1 MARYTE
7 ARLMSLSKRK
17 LVKLLKKEGI
27 DANSSQ
33 KKSELVRLLILAH
46 KANTPNRT
54 QRISKRRTSRRFKIA
69 MTVCIL
75 IVLTGGILYR
85 VSPIFHENLNYI
97 IDLAMGKDP
106 VKNEES
112 SSTPGDGPII
122 YEKAG
127 KTYVV
132 YDYPRPKVDV
142 VMDEKCQRPECDL
155 ESYYTQIKESITPLA
170 EFNEFDYRSRQGKS
184 IIENFNVNL
193 LPILV
198 FDKTI
203 EKTDNFEQSSRFFQA
218 KNEKYI
224 LQLDP
229 FKALKGPDLSNGQLL
244 GETVDKKAPL
254 TIVEYT
260 SFSCPHCVE
269 AYKNVETVLDTYEGN
284 ITLVIKYFSKGGND
298 MHAAVAAECAA
309 QQGKFLEMHSLL
321 FDEQNTWL
329 PMGEIGLKKEFVG
342 YAKRIDL
349 DKNDFENC
357 YTDNQEVIDLINT
370 HTKEAESLAVDGL
383 PTFFINNNIVQGSY
397 PIESFTKIIDDILA
411 EDGHTVQTKQD
422 DLPETV
428 NEETSIDD
436 STTEEQVETSADN
449 ESDLKTIPV
458 AKESPSSEV
467 VNEEAQTATEDVNK
481 EAIEE

>member
-1 MARYTE
+1 MAKYTE
-7 ARLMSLSKRK
+7 AHLMSLSKRK

-54 QRISKRRTSRRFKIA
+54 QRLSKRKTSKRFKVA
-69 MTVCIL
+69 MAVIIL
-75 IVLTGGILYR
+75 IVITGVALYKTN
-85 VSPIFHENLNYI
+85 SIFHQNVNYLA
-97 IDLAMGKDP
+97 DLAMGKDP
-106 VKNEES
+106 VKNEEEAAAV
-112 SSTPGDGPII
+112 PGDGPII

-155 ESYYTQIKESITPLA
+155 ESYYAQIKESITPLA

-184 IIENFNVNL
+184 IIKNFDVNL

-198 FDKTI
+198 FDKTV

-244 GETVDKKAPL
+244 GEPVDKKAPL

-260 SFSCPHCVE
+260 SFSCPHCVD
-269 AYKNVETVLDTYEGN
+269 AYKNVEEVLDIYEGN

-329 PMGEIGLKKEFVG
+329 PMSEKSIAREFNS
-342 YAKRIDL
+342 YAKRLDL
-349 DKNDFENC
+349 DKINFNSC
-357 YTDNQEVIDLINT
+357 YTDNQEVVDLINA
-370 HTKEAESLAVDGL
+370 HTKEAETLAVDGL
-383 PTFFINNNIVQGSY
+383 PTFFINNNIVQGAY

-411 EDGHTVQTKQD
+411 EEGHIVKTTPK
-422 DLPETV
+422 ETAEKTTDEETTEGEESATTEETTATEKSQESV
-428 NEETSIDD
+428 EQEETSPDD
-436 STTEEQVETSADN
+436 SSAEE
-449 ESDLKTIPV
+449 
-458 AKESPSSEV
+458 
-467 VNEEAQTATEDVNK
+467 EE
-481 EAIEE
+481 